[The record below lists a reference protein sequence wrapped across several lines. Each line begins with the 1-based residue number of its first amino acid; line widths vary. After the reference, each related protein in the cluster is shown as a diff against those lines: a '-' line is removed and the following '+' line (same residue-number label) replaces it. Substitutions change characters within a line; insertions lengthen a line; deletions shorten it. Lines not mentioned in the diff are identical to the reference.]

1 MWSVLLMGLAGLLIG
16 GGISF
21 RQQHRPLWTQVAFYV
36 LAAMSLVAAYLL
48 TLPGN

>member
-21 RQQHRPLWTQVAFYV
+21 RQQHRPLWTQAAFYV